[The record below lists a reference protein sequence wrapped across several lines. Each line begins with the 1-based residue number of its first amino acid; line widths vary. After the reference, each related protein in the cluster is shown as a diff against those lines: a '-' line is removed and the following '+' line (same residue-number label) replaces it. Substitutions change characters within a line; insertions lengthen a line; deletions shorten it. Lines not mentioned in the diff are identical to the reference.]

1 MVCGHS
7 RSVILKNPVY
17 LLTSI
22 IWGGGGHHVY
32 KSVWMP
38 VLGEVLTLSTKEG
51 SFRARFGTL
60 RHGGRSTCEITGK
73 TGSEGHLLNVTSVGL
88 SPKGIAVALVTAN
101 NPQSVPPFC
110 FCVSVI
116 VLQRQ
121 LKMCTTCVCMC
132 M

>member
-1 MVCGHS
+1 
-7 RSVILKNPVY
+7 
-17 LLTSI
+17 
-22 IWGGGGHHVY
+22 
-32 KSVWMP
+32 MP

-51 SFRARFGTL
+51 SFHAIFGTL

-73 TGSEGHLLNVTSVGL
+73 TSSEGHLLNITSVGS
-88 SPKGIAVALVTAN
+88 SPKGIALALVTAN
-101 NPQSVPPFC
+101 SPQSVPPFC